1 MFISILNFRTVI
13 QNSKTFTELSGTD
26 KFKQTLLLKNYK
38 NIHNDFEQ
46 AKRLGIDY
54 VAQYATSAVELKLI
68 TELIGYASNKEQ

>member
-1 MFISILNFRTVI
+1 MFISISNFRTVI

>member
-38 NIHNDFEQ
+38 NIYNDFEQ

>member
-1 MFISILNFRTVI
+1 MFISISNFRTVI
-13 QNSKTFTELSGTD
+13 QESKTFADLYGTD

-38 NIHNDFEQ
+38 NIHHDFEQ

>member
-1 MFISILNFRTVI
+1 MFISISNFRTVI

-38 NIHNDFEQ
+38 NIYNDFEQ

>member
-1 MFISILNFRTVI
+1 MFTSISNFRTVI

>member
-1 MFISILNFRTVI
+1 MFISISNFRTVI

-46 AKRLGIDY
+46 AKRIGIDY

>member
-1 MFISILNFRTVI
+1 MYINSVNFRSKI
-13 QNSKTFTELSGTD
+13 QETNTFKNLSGTD
-26 KFKQTLLLKNYK
+26 KFKQTLLLKNHK
-38 NIHNDFEQ
+38 NIYNDFEQ